1 MMTATFTES
10 ATLFGD
16 MNGPLAYWGPAEA
29 PLAASA
35 TAPVQRVQAMATLL
49 TPAEQAVLNRLSET
63 LHGRTWA
70 GTSAL
75 MSALFAAAAEPVA
88 AR

>member
-1 MMTATFTES
+1 
-10 ATLFGD
+10 

-29 PLAASA
+29 PVAAPA
-35 TAPVQRVQAMATLL
+35 TAAIWRVHPTATLL
-49 TPAEQAVLNRLSET
+49 SPAEQAALSRLSET

-70 GTSAL
+70 GTNTL